1 MIKLLDNSN
10 IIVVLIVLAVSLII
24 LSKSADLL
32 VDNAVKLSKILGIP
46 EMIIGATIVS
56 LGTTLPELSA
66 SVTSALQGN
75 GSFALGNSVGSIITN
90 TSLIIGIGALYGKI
104 PVDKKSSQKLSMLIL
119 AVLLLILPT
128 LPYKF
133 TGNGGRIPQWMGI
146 IFLILIPIY
155 MYFLFS
161 QDKKNNIQNNIEK
174 KEFLEISKNSILFS
188 IGKIFIAALL
198 IAVSA
203 SSLVSSAEVL
213 ADSIGIPDVVIAST
227 LVAFGTSV
235 PELST
240 CIAAAKRKHGG
251 LAVGNIMGANILNI
265 LLVIGASASLTDGGI
280 GVSSEFYNIH
290 FIALVAVV
298 AVFGFFAY
306 NKKIDEISK
315 REGII
320 LVLIYAAYVG
330 ANLFF
335 IA

>member
-1 MIKLLDNSN
+1 
-10 IIVVLIVLAVSLII
+10 
-24 LSKSADLL
+24 
-32 VDNAVKLSKILGIP
+32 
-46 EMIIGATIVS
+46 
-56 LGTTLPELSA
+56 
-66 SVTSALQGN
+66 
-75 GSFALGNSVGSIITN
+75 
-90 TSLIIGIGALYGKI
+90 
-104 PVDKKSSQKLSMLIL
+104 MLCI
-119 AVLLLILPT
+119 
-128 LPYKF
+128 
-133 TGNGGRIPQWMGI
+133 
-146 IFLILIPIY
+146 
-155 MYFLFS
+155 
-161 QDKKNNIQNNIEK
+161 
-174 KEFLEISKNSILFS
+174 
-188 IGKIFIAALL
+188 

-213 ADSIGIPDVVIAST
+213 ADSVGIPDVVIAST

-240 CIAAAKRKHGG
+240 CIAATKRKHGG

-265 LLVIGASASLTDGGI
+265 LLVIGASASLAIGGI

-315 REGII
+315 REGIL
-320 LVLIYAAYVG
+320 LVLIYVVYVG